1 LRAWSFPEAWCLKV
15 EACFSAN
22 SRSLLSGSAC
32 VLGDRAVDQF
42 HQIRVAGDCILTRN
56 GRKRGHHSSVSSLR
70 YSALQCFPLSDCSK
84 TFTVR
89 SAAWPWGFSGSQQSS
104 LHLCLWWHC
113 RGPFSSDT
121 LELLV
126 SQMDSFKELRAP
138 CSGSATQR
146 VFNQPLDRRFPMWL
160 MLGLAGVALV

>member
-1 LRAWSFPEAWCLKV
+1 MLEQPRIGKPYQL
-15 EACFSAN
+15 FSAN
-22 SRSLLSGSAC
+22 SRSPL
-32 VLGDRAVDQF
+32 
-42 HQIRVAGDCILTRN
+42 
-56 GRKRGHHSSVSSLR
+56 SSLR
-70 YSALQCFPLSDCSK
+70 MCLASKRYAKRILAPRRERASLHRFITPLLRSSVFRVERLLQNLHNPFRG
-84 TFTVR
+84 V
-89 SAAWPWGFSGSQQSS
+89 AVEGAWGQQSS
-104 LHLCLWWHC
+104 LHSCLWWHC

-146 VFNQPLDRRFPMWL
+146 VFNQPLNRRFPMWL